1 MNNKYLWILTFV
13 IVVCTASCS
22 FALGQEKPQK
32 AKAVPHNIDSFIR
45 MDLLTEEKKPM
56 PPPKRNIFTQKSASV
71 FEDLSPEE
79 IEKKRDETLRTP
91 DLVPPGEVS
100 MFNLKLRYLGYVLSG
115 RKVVGLVVF
124 RGEAL
129 PVVKGDYLD
138 EGYTI
143 GRINPDEI
151 EVLGPDQ
158 EPIVFSLEG
167 EFP

>member
-1 MNNKYLWILTFV
+1 MNNKYLWALASVIL
-13 IVVCTASCS
+13 VCCASFL
-22 FALGQEKPQK
+22 FALDQEKPQK
-32 AKAVPHNIDSFIR
+32 AKAIPDNRDSFIR

-56 PPPKRNIFTQKSASV
+56 PPPKRNIFTKKSGAV

-79 IEKKRDETLRTP
+79 IEEKIDEALNTP
-91 DLVPPGEVS
+91 DSPAQGEDSVS
-100 MFNLKLRYLGYVLSG
+100 SLNLRYLGYVLSG

-129 PVVKGDYLD
+129 AVVEGDPLD
-138 EGYTI
+138 EGYTV
-143 GRINPDEI
+143 GRVNPDEI

>member
-1 MNNKYLWILTFV
+1 MNNKYLWIMTSV
-13 IVVCTASCS
+13 IVVCAVSCL
-22 FALGQEKPQK
+22 FALDQEKPQK
-32 AKAVPHNIDSFIR
+32 AKIMSGNKDSFIR

-79 IEKKRDETLRTP
+79 MEKKRDKALSTP
-91 DLVPPGEVS
+91 DLQSQGEDS
-100 MFNLKLRYLGYVLSG
+100 MSSLNLRYLGYVLSG
-115 RKVVGLVVF
+115 RKVVGLIVF

-129 PVVKGDYLD
+129 AVVKGDYLD
-138 EGYTI
+138 ESHTI
-143 GRINPDEI
+143 GRISPGEI

-158 EPIVFSLEG
+158 EPVVFSLEG